1 MGYVKNRIK
10 ELSRESGGKTS
21 ARKTAER
28 WFEDT
33 VKNRRLTEASYTRT
47 RFEPGKIYVFEYN
60 PITENLPWFDRNPV
74 VLALEQVDS
83 NDLGINLNLLP
94 VELKEQLL
102 DDLYNRLENQIDS
115 ASSGKKALSAKSQ
128 KPLRIT
134 YDGMKA
140 YLKRFGFDFAIRQY
154 VPSRKIDQAVISYN
168 RWPEIALCDFIDLNG
183 ATVQQ
188 IRAMFS
194 NR

>member
-10 ELSRESGGKTS
+10 ELSKESGSINAAK
-21 ARKTAER
+21 KTAEK
-28 WFEDT
+28 WFEDS
-33 VKNRRLTEASYTRT
+33 VKSRKLTEAEYTRA
-47 RFEPGKIYVFEYN
+47 RFEPGKIYVFEYT
-60 PITENLPWFDRNPV
+60 PITENLPWFDKNPV
-74 VLALEQVDS
+74 VLAIEQVDG

-94 VELKEQLL
+94 VEFKEQLL
-102 DDLYNRLENQIDS
+102 DDLYNRLERKINR
-115 ASSGKKALSAKSQ
+115 ASSGKRGLDAEGQ

-154 VPSRKIDQAVISYN
+154 IPNRKNNQAVITYN
-168 RWPEIALCDFIDLNG
+168 RWPDIALCYFIDLEG
-183 ATVQQ
+183 TTVQQ